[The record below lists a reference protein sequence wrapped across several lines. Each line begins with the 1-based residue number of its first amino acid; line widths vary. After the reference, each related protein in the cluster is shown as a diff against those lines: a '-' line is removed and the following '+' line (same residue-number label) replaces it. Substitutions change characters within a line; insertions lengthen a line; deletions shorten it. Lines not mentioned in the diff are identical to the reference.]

1 MRKYLGE
8 DRLVTVVRELTK
20 LHEEVWRG
28 SLKSATQ
35 YFESSP
41 KGEVVIVIEGSTH
54 EANISD
60 DQVVKTL
67 REAKDLGLSAR
78 DASNQVSKQL
88 GVSRGRAYKLYID
101 LD

>member
-1 MRKYLGE
+1 M
-8 DRLVTVVRELTK
+8 
-20 LHEEVWRG
+20 
-28 SLKSATQ
+28 
-35 YFESSP
+35 
-41 KGEVVIVIEGSTH
+41 IEGSTH
-54 EANISD
+54 ETSISD
-60 DQVVKTL
+60 EYIFKTL

>member
-1 MRKYLGE
+1 ML
-8 DRLVTVVRELTK
+8 
-20 LHEEVWRG
+20 
-28 SLKSATQ
+28 
-35 YFESSP
+35 
-41 KGEVVIVIEGSTH
+41 EGSTH